1 MRGERLD
8 KCNRIVHVPSFE
20 VEQRAVG
27 GVAIEMRHRRGNGA
41 NPRHI
46 ELRRRDIVE
55 QRTTTLRIPDT
66 YSDEEQGGSPH
77 DPVTHCGLPA
87 STSADLETQSLIGI
101 HPVK

>member
-8 KCNRIVHVPSFE
+8 ECHGFVRVPSFE
-20 VEQRAVG
+20 IEQRAIR
-27 GVAIEMRHRRGNGA
+27 GVAVEMCRRRGNGA
-41 NPRHI
+41 DPRYV

-55 QRTTTLRIPDT
+55 QRPTTLRVLVT

-77 DPVTHCGLPA
+77 DRVTHCGLPA

-101 HPVK
+101 RLFK